1 MKKCKLFLQFMYK
14 KYLWIKN
21 EKMNFQSATFIN
33 QYIIAFKLTFASPP
47 LCKFCKF
54 FFCNASNLLKL
65 DFWRNVF
72 LLLEGEKKMKKVLE
86 KKEII
91 KKYKSIKFHR

>member
-1 MKKCKLFLQFMYK
+1 
-14 KYLWIKN
+14 
-21 EKMNFQSATFIN
+21 MNFQSATFIN

-72 LLLEGEKKMKKVLE
+72 FVVGRRKKNEKSFGKKRNY
-86 KKEII
+86 KKI
-91 KKYKSIKFHR
+91 